1 MAFSRQY
8 YGWWSEYGI
17 GIMPNEKERALTF
30 AAFAK
35 QWREDADFR
44 AEFEADPKS
53 AIAARGGELIRE
65 VEDVR
70 VVEDTEDTVHF
81 VLPPNPNGAMSE
93 QALAGV
99 SGGVGWEISYEGFAP
114 RRRPSFDDLP
124 ASITGIIISD

>member
-1 MAFSRQY
+1 
-8 YGWWSEYGI
+8 
-17 GIMPNEKERALTF
+17 MPNEKERALTF

-53 AIAARGGELIRE
+53 AIAARGGGLIRE

-81 VLPPNPNGAMSE
+81 VIPPNPNGALSE

-99 SGGVGWEISYEGFAP
+99 SAGVDWQASPNGFAF
-114 RRRPSFDDLP
+114 RTGRSFNDL
-124 ASITGIIISD
+124 SFCITDGGISG